1 MDYLLIVAGLVCLF
15 VGGEA
20 LVRGSASTARRLG
33 VSPLLIGLTL
43 VGFGTSAP
51 ELVTSVAAAFAGS
64 PGIAVGNV
72 VGSNIANILLIL
84 GLTAVIVPIVTSRD
98 AILRDGLA
106 LCIATAACLGIVL
119 VGFADRPYGI
129 GLILLLGLYL
139 TYTISRERRVQDAAY
154 DLHRA
159 ESEIAEP
166 GPERLSVAIGLAFF
180 GLVLTL
186 VGAKMLVS
194 GAIDLAESAGLSQ
207 TLIGLTIVAVGT
219 SLPELSASIVA
230 AVRRQTDLALGNILG
245 SNLFNTLGILGVTA
259 IVHPLEI
266 PVEIARIDIW
276 VMIAATLAMLGFAL
290 TGGRLCR
297 LEGGALLVGY
307 AAYLGWTCRSI
318 FTA

>member
-1 MDYLLIVAGLVCLF
+1 MDYILIAAGLACLF
-15 VGGEA
+15 AGGEA
-20 LVRGSASTARRLG
+20 LVRGSVATAHKLG

-98 AILRDGLA
+98 AIYRDGLA
-106 LCIATAACLGIVL
+106 LIIASLACLGIVL
-119 VGFADRPYGI
+119 TGFANQVHGI
-129 GLILLLGLYL
+129 VLIVLLGVYL
-139 TYTISRERRVQDAAY
+139 AYTIYREQRVQDPAS

-159 ESEIAEP
+159 ETEIAEP
-166 GPERLSVAIGLAFF
+166 GPQRLPTALALALA
-180 GLVLTL
+180 GLVLTVL
-186 VGAKMLVS
+186 GAKLLVS
-194 GAIDLAESAGLSQ
+194 GAIALAESAGLSE

-245 SNLFNTLGILGVTA
+245 SNLFNTLGILGITA

-266 PVEIARIDIW
+266 PVEIARFDIW
-276 VMIAATLAMLGFAL
+276 VMLTATAAMLAFAL

-297 LEGGALLVGY
+297 WEGGGLLAGY
-307 AAYLGWTCRSI
+307 FAYLAWTCREV
-318 FTA
+318 FAA